1 MPLRVPSLKS
11 PGVSEYAH
19 GRRVLVTGAAS
30 GIGEGIARRLLADGD
45 EVLVVDREAEG
56 LKPLAD
62 LGARTHVLDLT
73 DSAARQELVARAGAL
88 DGLVNSAGIF
98 RLVPVEH
105 TTEELWDEVMGVN
118 AKAALFLTLALIPM
132 MPPGA
137 SVIFLSSASARIVST
152 PEAMVYAASKM
163 ALISITRSLAAALAN
178 RPLHVNAIV
187 PGIIDTPM
195 QRQLVRDL
203 ACEYSAAEDEIH
215 ARRLTRV
222 PLGRS
227 GEPAEAAALAAFLL
241 SDDASYITGQ
251 AIAVDG
257 GYTMV

>member
-1 MPLRVPSLKS
+1 VADQ
-11 PGVSEYAH
+11 AH

-30 GIGEGIARRLLADGD
+30 GIGESIARRLLADGD
-45 EVLVVDREAEG
+45 DVLVVDRDSEG
-56 LKPLAD
+56 LKPLVG
-62 LGARTHVLDLT
+62 LGAAAHVLDLA
-73 DSAARQELVARAGAL
+73 DSAARQELVARAGSL
-88 DGLVNSAGIF
+88 DGLVNSAGIL

-105 TTEELWDEVMGVN
+105 TTEQLWDDVMGVN
-118 AKAALFLTLALIPM
+118 AKAALFLTLELLPA
-132 MPPGA
+132 MPSGA
-137 SVIFLSSASARIVST
+137 SVIFLSSVSARVVST

-178 RPLHVNAIV
+178 RPVRVNAIV

-195 QRQLVRDL
+195 QRQLVANL
-203 ACEYSAAEDEIH
+203 ALERGASEEEIH
-215 ARRLTRV
+215 ARRLTGV

-241 SDDASYITGQ
+241 SGEASYITGQ

-257 GYTMV
+257 GYTMA

>member
-1 MPLRVPSLKS
+1 VAEQGHR
-11 PGVSEYAH
+11 
-19 GRRVLVTGAAS
+19 RRVLVTGAAS
-30 GIGEGIARRLLADGD
+30 GIGAGIACRLLADGD

-56 LKPLAD
+56 LKPLVD
-62 LGARTHVLDLT
+62 LGATAHVLDLA
-73 DSAARQELVARAGAL
+73 DSAARREIVARAGAL
-88 DGLVNSAGIF
+88 EGLVNSAGIF

-105 TTEELWDEVMGVN
+105 TTEQLWDDVMGVN
-118 AKAALFLTLALIPM
+118 AKAALFLTLELLPA

-137 SVIFLSSASARIVST
+137 SVIFLSSVAARVVST

-178 RPLHVNAIV
+178 RPVRVNAIV

-195 QRQLVRDL
+195 QRQVVRDL
-203 ACEYSAAEDEIH
+203 ALERGVTEEEIH
-215 ARRLTRV
+215 ARRLTGV

-227 GEPAEAAALAAFLL
+227 GEAAEAAALAAFLL
-241 SDDASYITGQ
+241 SGEASYITGQ

>member
-1 MPLRVPSLKS
+1 MAEP
-11 PGVSEYAH
+11 A
-19 GRRVLVTGAAS
+19 RRRRILVTGAAS
-30 GIGEGIARRLLADGD
+30 GIGAGIAGRLLDDGHD
-45 EVLVVDREAEG
+45 VLVVDREAEG
-56 LKPLAD
+56 LKSLID
-62 LGARTHVLDLT
+62 LGAAAHVVDLA

-105 TTEELWDEVMGVN
+105 TTEQLWDDVMGVN
-118 AKAALFLTLALIPM
+118 AKAALFLTLELLPA

-137 SVIFLSSASARIVST
+137 SVIFLSSVSARVVST

-163 ALISITRSLAAALAN
+163 ALISVTRSLAAALAR
-178 RPLHVNAIV
+178 RPIRVNAIV

-195 QRQLVRDL
+195 QRQVVRDL
-203 ACEYSAAEDEIH
+203 ALERGVTEEEVH
-215 ARRLTRV
+215 ARRLTAV

-227 GEPAEAAALAAFLL
+227 GETAEAAALAAFLL
-241 SDDASYITGQ
+241 SGEASYITGQ